1 MVPGP
6 REVRADAIQEKM
18 GGVPLS
24 QAQGREQI
32 SWVEVPDTRVGIIW
46 KLGVAVRAGQREVG
60 TQDMVGITMCG
71 STSSQATPRPSQLRY
86 LV

>member
-6 REVRADAIQEKM
+6 REVRADAIQEKT

-60 TQDMVGITMCG
+60 TQDKVGILCV
-71 STSSQATPRPSQLRY
+71 TPLQVRLPPQSACY